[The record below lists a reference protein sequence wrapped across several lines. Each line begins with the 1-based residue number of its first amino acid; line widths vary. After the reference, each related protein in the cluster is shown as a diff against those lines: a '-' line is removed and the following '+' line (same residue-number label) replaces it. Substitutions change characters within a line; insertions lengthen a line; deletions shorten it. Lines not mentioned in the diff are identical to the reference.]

1 MRAETI
7 PAPASPGAGS
17 VLYLFHSH
25 CVSRIVVPFFLPSPE
40 RKNKMYPIKWTRGI
54 KKDLGSGHEKGGDVP
69 QKWTEIRIAKP
80 RDGQLWYTGKRGRDI
95 DGAQT
100 QAQQLWPI

>member
-1 MRAETI
+1 MKVSDRIIA
-7 PAPASPGAGS
+7 
-17 VLYLFHSH
+17 LFTCFVISF
-25 CVSRIVVPFFLPSPE
+25 SMLTGP
-40 RKNKMYPIKWTRGI
+40 KMYPIKWTRGI

-69 QKWTEIRIAKP
+69 PKWTEIRIAKP

>member
-1 MRAETI
+1 MKVSDRIIA
-7 PAPASPGAGS
+7 
-17 VLYLFHSH
+17 LFTCFVISF
-25 CVSRIVVPFFLPSPE
+25 SMLTGP
-40 RKNKMYPIKWTRGI
+40 KMYPIKWTRGI
-54 KKDLGSGHEKGGDVP
+54 KKDLESGHEKDGGRP
-69 QKWTEIRIAKP
+69 PKWTEIRIAKP

>member
-1 MRAETI
+1 MKVSDRIIA
-7 PAPASPGAGS
+7 
-17 VLYLFHSH
+17 LFTCFVISF
-25 CVSRIVVPFFLPSPE
+25 SMLTGP
-40 RKNKMYPIKWTRGI
+40 KMYPIKWTRGI

>member
-1 MRAETI
+1 ME
-7 PAPASPGAGS
+7 S
-17 VLYLFHSH
+17 VLGKSVIDCSFFGKSVLDISLFN
-25 CVSRIVVPFFLPSPE
+25 CVGFL
-40 RKNKMYPIKWTRGI
+40 KCKMYPIKWTRGI